1 MESDINSG
9 RRTLI
14 YIFIITDRRV
24 SSAPD
29 LWLKMCL
36 SHRMSI
42 SEGCDAEKISSLVK
56 LHVPKVKLLHQHEAE
71 LTFMLPFEN
80 MDMLPGQIFV
90 ILCSIHGKAEESVC
104 LLMLQGLRRRA

>member
-9 RRTLI
+9 RNTLI
-14 YIFIITDRRV
+14 NFFIITDRRV
-24 SSAPD
+24 SSVPD

-36 SHRMSI
+36 SRRMSV
-42 SEGCDAEKISSLVK
+42 SEGCDAEKISSVVK

-71 LTFMLPFEN
+71 LAFMLPFEN

-90 ILCSIHGKAEESVC
+90 ILCS
-104 LLMLQGLRRRA
+104 